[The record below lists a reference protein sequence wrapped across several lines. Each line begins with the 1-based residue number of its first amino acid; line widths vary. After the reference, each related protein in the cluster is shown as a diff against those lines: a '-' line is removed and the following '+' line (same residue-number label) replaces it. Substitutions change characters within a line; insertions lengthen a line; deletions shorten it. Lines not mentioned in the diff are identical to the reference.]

1 MSDATA
7 QKAPANRPRKRDVR
21 FSEAEHALVERS
33 AASYGLTPSAFVR
46 GAAVDAA
53 REQQGLPPERRGQ
66 AAGATPPQ
74 LTADAVAALG
84 ALRTEVKRVGVNLN
98 QLVRLAYQGVIDLGE
113 LRPVIEEWAAQTE
126 ELVSLLGGSSKGVT
140 S

>member
-7 QKAPANRPRKRDVR
+7 QAAPANRSRKRDVR
-21 FSEAEHALVERS
+21 FSEAEDALVERS
-33 AASYGLTPSAFVR
+33 ATSYGLTPSAFIR
-46 GAAVDAA
+46 GASVDAA
-53 REQQGLPPERRGQ
+53 REQQGLPPERRDR
-66 AAGATPPQ
+66 AAGVMPPQ

-98 QLVRLAYQGVIDLGE
+98 QQTRLAHHGVIDLRQIG
-113 LRPVIEEWAAQTE
+113 PTVEEVASLCEQVVA
-126 ELVSLLGGSSKGVT
+126 LLGGSSKGVA